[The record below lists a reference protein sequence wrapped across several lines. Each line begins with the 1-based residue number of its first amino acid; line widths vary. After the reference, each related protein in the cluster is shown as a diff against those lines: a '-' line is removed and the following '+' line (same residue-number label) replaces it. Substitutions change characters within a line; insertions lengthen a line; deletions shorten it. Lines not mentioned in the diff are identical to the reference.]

1 MPTPLFSIRNRL
13 LIAFCL
19 LAVTPVAILGVLVSQ
34 RTETILQQRVSRE
47 IQVEAV
53 SSAETLE
60 TYLEGVQR
68 DLLALSRFLQR
79 RLSPGMDDARWR
91 EVEEEFYQT
100 LQAERSYYQ
109 VRFIG
114 TDGWEKLRIN
124 NLGGRL
130 TKVPPQEHQQKGGRY
145 YVRETL
151 QLPPGEVY
159 LSPLDFNIEH
169 GRIEEPRQLVT
180 RMATP
185 VTDTEG
191 TVQGI
196 AIINIFG
203 NDLLKLL
210 EQVQPVAGSKLFLV
224 AESGNYLERRG
235 EGQTLVTQPGEAPTL
250 EGRLGV
256 PAAALLSDRTPRV
269 DLDAPILLATAPV
282 DAGSSTWMLLKT
294 FPRGLLDNDLRQIQ
308 VGIWIFALGLL
319 VPAAGLAVVAAR
331 RFSRP
336 MAKLV
341 SFADTIAGGDY
352 EQQISLPSRD
362 EFGHLAAALNSMS
375 AALASSRQ
383 QLLQWNLSLQEEVQR
398 RTQELRSSE
407 EKYRLIFSAESDA
420 ILTIDTTTRLVEE
433 ANDAACRL
441 YGFER
446 EELIGMDILH
456 LSSEPEKSLRR
467 GGEILAGRR
476 QFDLVFHRRK
486 DGTIFPASISVGIFC
501 WQERKM
507 VVAIVRDRTEQQ
519 RLEKLK
525 DEMLSGISHEMR
537 TPLTAVLGFVEL
549 LLESEFNRQEQR
561 EYLRI
566 CLKEGERLQSL
577 IENLLALQRLRTGE
591 TLQIKTLE
599 IRSLLEQEATAFA
612 AINGETRL
620 RLDCAENLPMIA
632 ADPEMLHLALANLLE
647 NAARYSPPQSEIV
660 LGAALG
666 EGGVVLRVEDH
677 GQGIPPG
684 LREQIFDRFFRIDFR
699 DGQRIGGTGLGLPLV
714 KEIAS
719 LHGGQVRL
727 ESREGAGSTFFLHL
741 PTTGLAEAIEKVS
754 E

>member
-1 MPTPLFSIRNRL
+1 MPMPLFSIRNRL
-13 LIAFCL
+13 LIACCL
-19 LAVTPVAILGVLVSQ
+19 LAVTPVAILGILVFH
-34 RTETILQQRVSRE
+34 RTEAILQQRVSRE
-47 IQVEAV
+47 MQVEVV

-79 RLSPGMDDARWR
+79 HLSPGMDEARWR
-91 EVEEEFYQT
+91 EVEEEFYQA

-124 NLGGRL
+124 NIGGSL
-130 TKVPPQEHQQKGGRY
+130 VKVGPLDYQQKGDRY
-145 YVRETL
+145 YVREAL
-151 QLPPGEVY
+151 KRASGEVY
-159 LSPLDFNIEH
+159 LSPLDFNVEQ

-185 VTDTEG
+185 VSDTEG
-191 TVQGI
+191 AVQGI
-196 AIINIFG
+196 VIINIFG
-203 NDLLKLL
+203 SDLLKLL
-210 EQVQPVAGSKLFLV
+210 EQVQPVADSKLFLV
-224 AESGNYLERRG
+224 AESGDFLEHG
-235 EGQTLVTQPGEAPTL
+235 SAGQAIEIQPGEASTL
-250 EGRLGV
+250 DGRLGV
-256 PAAALLSDRTPRV
+256 PASAFLSDRTPRV

-282 DAGSSTWMLLKT
+282 DAGSSTWMLFRT

-308 VGIWIFALGLL
+308 IGIWIFALGLL

-331 RFSRP
+331 SFSRP
-336 MAKLV
+336 IAKLV

-352 EQQISLPSRD
+352 NQQIALPSRD

-375 AALASSRQ
+375 TALATSRQ
-383 QLLQWNLSLQEEVQR
+383 QLLQWNRTLQEEVQR

-420 ILTIDTTTRLVEE
+420 ILTFDTATRQIE
-433 ANDAACRL
+433 AANNAACRL
-441 YGFER
+441 YGYER

-456 LSSEPEKSLRR
+456 LSGEPEKSLQR
-467 GGEILAGRR
+467 GVEVLAGRC

-486 DGTIFPASISVGIFC
+486 DGTVLPVSISVGIFF

-537 TPLTAVLGFVEL
+537 TPLTAVLGFLEL
-549 LLESEFNRQEQR
+549 LLETEFTRQEQQ
-561 EYLRI
+561 EYLKI

-599 IRSLLEQEATAFA
+599 IRSFLEQEATAFA

-632 ADPEMLHLALANLLE
+632 ADPDMLHLALANLLE
-647 NAARYSPPQSEIV
+647 NAARYSPPQNEIV

-666 EGGVVLRVEDH
+666 EGGVVFRVKDH
-677 GQGIPPG
+677 GPGIPPG
-684 LREQIFDRFFRIDFR
+684 LREQIFDRFFRVDFR

-714 KEIAS
+714 KEIAG
-719 LHGGQVRL
+719 LHGGRVQL
-727 ESREGAGSTFFLHL
+727 ESREGVGSTFFLHL
-741 PTTGLAEAIEKVS
+741 PTTGLAEDVEKVG
-754 E
+754 